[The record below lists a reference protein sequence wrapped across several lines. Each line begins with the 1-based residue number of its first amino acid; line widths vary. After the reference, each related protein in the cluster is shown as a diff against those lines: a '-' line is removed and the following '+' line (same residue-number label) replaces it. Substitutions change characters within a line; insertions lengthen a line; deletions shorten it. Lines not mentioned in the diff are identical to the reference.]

1 MSEIKV
7 DTLTGKT
14 TANDITVTVGASA
27 TQSLEQGLAK
37 AHLLFDQRGSH
48 IGTANTAG
56 SSSLNIS
63 STSDDAAG
71 NYSLVFTNNMSND
84 EYTPVCSAHYNG
96 LVGNKDNPRFS
107 GPYTILTTGYS
118 ASVAVSNGSTQD
130 GIAQTVVHGDLA

>member
-14 TANDITVTVGASA
+14 TAKTVTVTVGASA
-27 TQSLEQGLAK
+27 TMSLEQGLAK

-56 SSSLNIS
+56 SASLNIS
-63 STSDDAAG
+63 STSDVSTG
-71 NYSLVFTNNMSND
+71 NYSLSFTNNMSND

-96 LVGNKDNPRFS
+96 LVANKDNPRFS

-118 ASVAVSNGSTQD
+118 ASTVASNGAAQD
-130 GIAQTVVHGDLA
+130 GIAQTMAHGELA